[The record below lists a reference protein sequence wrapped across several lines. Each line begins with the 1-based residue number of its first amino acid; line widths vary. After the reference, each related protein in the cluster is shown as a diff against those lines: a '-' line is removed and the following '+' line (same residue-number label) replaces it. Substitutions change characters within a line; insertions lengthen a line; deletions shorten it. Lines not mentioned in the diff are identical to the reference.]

1 VDDNEK
7 THDPTPHRRQQAR
20 EEGQVVH
27 SQDLA
32 AAILLLTALVV
43 LLNLGGSVAEYFA
56 GMGKEHW
63 GGEAWTS
70 YDSATFQKNW
80 WHTLSGLAVVLLPI
94 LGLLL
99 LTGIVV
105 HLFQVGILF
114 LPDKLMP
121 DWERLNPLSG
131 FGRLFSMQS
140 VVTVLLGLFKIGV
153 VGSVA
158 YVAFRQQEY
167 EILALAG
174 KDIPQIAKF
183 LVETLLWISIKVT
196 VALLILSMLDY
207 FYQYWRHEQNLK
219 MSPDEIREEMKNQQG
234 DPQTISRRKQ
244 IQRQLA
250 QNRMKSDVPK
260 ADVVVTNPTE
270 LAIALKYDPETM
282 RAPIVVAKGAG
293 VMAQRIRRL
302 ALENNIPIVEKKPL
316 AQALYKEVEV
326 NHPIPDSHYGAV
338 AEVLA
343 YVYQLKG
350 KKIPGAA

>member
-1 VDDNEK
+1 
-7 THDPTPHRRQQAR
+7 
-20 EEGQVVH
+20 
-27 SQDLA
+27 
-32 AAILLLTALVV
+32 
-43 LLNLGGSVAEYFA
+43 
-56 GMGKEHW
+56 M
-63 GGEAWTS
+63 
-70 YDSATFQKNW
+70 
-80 WHTLSGLAVVLLPI
+80 
-94 LGLLL
+94 
-99 LTGIVV
+99 

-121 DWERLNPLSG
+121 DWERLNPISG

-158 YVAFRQQEY
+158 YITFRQQEQD
-167 EILALAG
+167 ILALAG

-183 LVETLLWISIKVT
+183 LVETLMWISIKVT